1 MAAGDVVVLTV
12 ENIINPVTAEYIIQ
26 GIEQASQD
34 GAAAIVIRLDT
45 PGGLMTSMRMIIKGI
60 LNSSVPVVVY
70 VAPSGSRAA
79 SAGTFI
85 TIAAHVAAMAPGTNI
100 GAAHPVGIGGEKMD
114 ETMSEKMENDAAAYI
129 RTLAEKR
136 GRNAKWAEEAVR
148 ESVSISEKEA
158 LELKV
163 IDQIAPN
170 LDNLLKN
177 INGEKVKVVEEEVIL
192 QTQDK
197 IIRHVE
203 MSSRQQI
210 LSFVSNPTVAY
221 FLLMLGFY
229 GLIFELSNPGVVL
242 PGVVGGI
249 SLLLGLY
256 ALQMLSVNYAGLLL
270 ILLAII
276 MFLAEIKVPSY
287 GALTIGGIISMI
299 LGSLMLID
307 SPAPYL
313 NISLRVI
320 ISMTLATVVFF
331 LLLVRA
337 VLLVHRVRPA
347 TGSDWLLSATGTV
360 RSWEGKAGKVFV
372 RGELW
377 NAQGEGPF
385 EEGEEVEAVEV
396 EGLKLRVQNS
406 KKK

>member
-1 MAAGDVVVLTV
+1 
-12 ENIINPVTAEYIIQ
+12 
-26 GIEQASQD
+26 
-34 GAAAIVIRLDT
+34 
-45 PGGLMTSMRMIIKGI
+45 
-60 LNSSVPVVVY
+60 
-70 VAPSGSRAA
+70 
-79 SAGTFI
+79 
-85 TIAAHVAAMAPGTNI
+85 MAPGTNI

>member
-1 MAAGDVVVLTV
+1 
-12 ENIINPVTAEYIIQ
+12 
-26 GIEQASQD
+26 
-34 GAAAIVIRLDT
+34 
-45 PGGLMTSMRMIIKGI
+45 
-60 LNSSVPVVVY
+60 
-70 VAPSGSRAA
+70 SRAA

-100 GAAHPVGIGGEKMD
+100 GAAHPVGIGGQKMD
-114 ETMSEKMENDAAAYI
+114 ETMSEKVENDAAAYI
-129 RTLAEKR
+129 RSLAEKR
-136 GRNAKWAEEAVR
+136 GRNAEWAEKAVR

-158 LELKV
+158 LKLKV
-163 IDQIAPN
+163 IDLIAPD
-170 LDNLLKN
+170 LDGLLKA
-177 INGEKVKVVEEEVIL
+177 IDGKKVEIAQEKVGL

-197 IIRHVE
+197 AIRYVE
-203 MSSRQQI
+203 MSLRQRV

-256 ALQMLSVNYAGLLL
+256 ALQMLPVNYAGLLL
-270 ILLAII
+270 IVLAII
-276 MFLAEIKVPSY
+276 MFLAEIKVPSH
-287 GALTIGGIISMI
+287 GALTIGGIISML

-313 NISLRVI
+313 NISLQVI
-320 ISMTLATVVFF
+320 ISMTLATAVFF

-337 VLLVHRVRPA
+337 VVLVHRVRPA
-347 TGSDWLLSATGTV
+347 TGSEWLLSATGV
-360 RSWEGKAGKVFV
+360 VMNWEGGSGKVFI

-377 NAQGEGPF
+377 NAQADGPF
-385 EEGEEVEAVEV
+385 QEGQEVQVV
-396 EGLKLRVQNS
+396 GMDGLKLRIKN
-406 KKK
+406 KEEG